1 MKLTQHNLLS
11 NNFSKGVILTCI
23 ASIFWG
29 LPQPLFFNELNH
41 INTIEVVLHRGFW
54 SFFFLFLILV
64 LFSNLIEFVQIFKS
78 KKKLFILT
86 ITALLIASNWGG
98 FIFAVG
104 QERVQDASMG
114 YFITPMISIILGYL
128 FLKENLSLIKIFS
141 VFLMIFAIIFLFINL
156 NKIPYLILLIGS
168 TWAVYGLLRKQ
179 INVSPSIGLLYESFV
194 ITLISLPYLIYL
206 FVNSESSFLTVDY
219 KTTLFLIL
227 TGAVTIFP
235 LFFFNSGLKFIQL
248 GLAGV
253 LFYLAPS
260 FHFITSVFILGE
272 NILSAKLISFIII
285 WIGIILYIYSTFKER
300 VIENK
305 TQ

>member
-1 MKLTQHNLLS
+1 MLS
-11 NNFSKGVILTCI
+11 NNFSKGVLLTCI

-41 INTIEVVLHRGFW
+41 INTLEIVLHRGLW
-54 SFFFLFLILV
+54 SFLFLFLILI
-64 LFSNLIEFVQIFKS
+64 LFSNLREFVQIFKS

-86 ITALLIASNWGG
+86 ITATLIASNWGG

-168 TWAVYGLLRKQ
+168 TWAIYGLLRKQ
-179 INVSPSIGLLYESFV
+179 INVSPSIGLLYESFI

-272 NILSAKLISFIII
+272 DILTAKLISFIII
-285 WIGIILYIYSTFKER
+285 WIGILLYIYSTFKER
-300 VIENK
+300 IIENK

>member
-1 MKLTQHNLLS
+1 MFN
-11 NNFSKGVILTCI
+11 NNFSKGVIFTSI

-41 INTIEVVLHRGFW
+41 VNTLEVVLHRGFW
-54 SFFFLFLILV
+54 SFIFLFLILV
-64 LFSNLIEFVQIFKS
+64 LISNIVDFINVFKS
-78 KKKLFILT
+78 KKNIFILT
-86 ITALLIASNWGG
+86 ITSLLIASNWGG

-114 YFITPMISIILGYL
+114 YFITPMISIVLGYL
-128 FLKENLSLIKIFS
+128 FLKEKITRLKFFS
-141 VFLMIFAIIFLFINL
+141 VTLMIFAIIYLFFNL
-156 NKIPYLILLIGS
+156 NETPYLVILIGT
-168 TWAVYGLLRKQ
+168 TWAIYGLLRKQ

-194 ITLISLPYLIYL
+194 ISLISLPYFIYL
-206 FVNSESSFLTVDY
+206 FQSGTSSFLNIDI
-219 KTTLFLIL
+219 KTTIFLVL

-235 LFFFNSGLKFIQL
+235 LFFFNLGLKFIQL

-272 NILSAKLISFIII
+272 DIILAKIVSFIII
-285 WIGIILYIYSTFKER
+285 WIAIVLYIYDTIKKET
-300 VIENK
+300 ILSN

>member
-1 MKLTQHNLLS
+1 MLS
-11 NNFSKGVILTCI
+11 NNFSKGVLLTCI

-41 INTIEVVLHRGFW
+41 INTLEVVIHRGFW
-54 SFFFLFLILV
+54 SFLFLFLILI
-64 LFSNLIEFVQIFKS
+64 LFSNLSEFVQIFKS
-78 KKKLFILT
+78 KKKIFILT
-86 ITALLIASNWGG
+86 ITATLIASNWGG

-168 TWAVYGLLRKQ
+168 TWAIYGLLRKQ
-179 INVSPSIGLLYESFV
+179 VNVSPSIGLLYESFV

-272 NILSAKLISFIII
+272 DILTAKLISFIII
-285 WIGIILYIYSTFKER
+285 WFGILLYIYSTFKER
-300 VIENK
+300 IIENK